1 MTDIINGPTIRLAGT
16 HDALDYTNW
25 DIEQAVDPLWSDGAL
40 DGSFVPKIVGYVT
53 LPLLGKIYLRDG
65 RVIHFSNV
73 IRCVDGSFIIGQP
86 YRIV

>member
-53 LPLLGKIYLRDG
+53 LPL
-65 RVIHFSNV
+65 S
-73 IRCVDGSFIIGQP
+73 
-86 YRIV
+86 

>member
-1 MTDIINGPTIRLAGT
+1 MTDIISSPTIRLVGT

-25 DIEQAVDPLWSDGAL
+25 DIEQNADPLWSDGTL
-40 DGSFVPKIVGYVT
+40 DGSFVPKIAGYVT
-53 LPLLGKIYLRDG
+53 RPMLGKIYLRDG